1 MASMAWRDAASAGS
15 LALVSLYALV
25 ASTHLNI
32 GTITRPGP
40 GFFPCV
46 LAGALFLVS
55 LALLVRAWPGCHG
68 MAPAPSPK
76 EEDTVRRPWVLVATV
91 AALAIYIAMFERAG
105 FILATVALL
114 AFLFGT
120 LARYRWP
127 IAIAVAVVVTL
138 ASYLVFNTGL
148 QVRLPAGVWGW

>member
-1 MASMAWRDAASAGS
+1 
-15 LALVSLYALV
+15 
-25 ASTHLNI
+25 
-32 GTITRPGP
+32 
-40 GFFPCV
+40 
-46 LAGALFLVS
+46 
-55 LALLVRAWPGCHG
+55 
-68 MAPAPSPK
+68 
-76 EEDTVRRPWVLVATV
+76 
-91 AALAIYIAMFERAG
+91 MFERAG

-138 ASYLVFNTGL
+138 ASYLVFHTGL

>member
-1 MASMAWRDAASAGS
+1 MASMVWRDAASAGS
-15 LALVSLYALV
+15 LALVSIYALV
-25 ASTHLNI
+25 ESTHLNV

-46 LAGALFLVS
+46 LAGALVLTS
-55 LALLVRAWPGCHG
+55 LALLVRAWRGCSPP
-68 MAPAPSPK
+68 APAPSA
-76 EEDTVRRPWVLVATV
+76 EDGDAIRRPWVLVATV
-91 AALAIYIAMFERAG
+91 AALAVYIAMFERMG

-148 QVRLPAGVWGW
+148 QVRLPTGVWGW

>member
-1 MASMAWRDAASAGS
+1 MASIVWQDAASAGG
-15 LALVSLYALV
+15 LVLVSLYALA
-25 ASTHLNI
+25 ASTHLHV

-46 LAGALFLVS
+46 LAGALLLVS
-55 LALLVRAWPGCHG
+55 LALLIRTWRGCHR
-68 MAPAPSPK
+68 MAPAPSTT
-76 EEDTVRRPWVLVATV
+76 EGDTVRRPWVLVATV
-91 AALAIYIAMFERAG
+91 AALAIYIAVFKRAG
-105 FILATVALL
+105 FLLATVALL

>member
-1 MASMAWRDAASAGS
+1 MVWRDAASAGG

-25 ASTHLNI
+25 ESTHLNI

-46 LAGALFLVS
+46 LAGALFLTS
-55 LALLVRAWPGCHG
+55 LALLVRAWRGCQRAAH
-68 MAPAPSPK
+68 APSTK
-76 EEDTVRRPWVLVATV
+76 AGDTVRRPWVLVATV
-91 AALAIYIAMFERAG
+91 AALAVYIAMFERVG

-148 QVRLPAGVWGW
+148 QIRLPAGVWGW

>member
-1 MASMAWRDAASAGS
+1 MASIVWRDAASAGG

-25 ASTHLNI
+25 ESTQLDV

-46 LAGALFLVS
+46 LAGALLLTA
-55 LALLVRAWPGCHG
+55 LALLGRAWRGCRPP
-68 MAPAPSPK
+68 APAPSA
-76 EEDTVRRPWVLVATV
+76 EEGDTVRRPGVLVATV
-91 AALAIYIAMFERAG
+91 AALTIYIAIFERVG
-105 FILATVALL
+105 FIVATVALL

-127 IAIAVAVVVTL
+127 IAIAVSVVVTL

>member
-25 ASTHLNI
+25 ASTHLNV

-55 LALLVRAWPGCHG
+55 LALLVRAWRGCHRL
-68 MAPAPSPK
+68 APTPSTK
-76 EEDTVRRPWVLVATV
+76 EGDTVRRPWVLVATV
-91 AALAIYIAMFERAG
+91 AALAIYIAVFERAG
-105 FILATVALL
+105 FLLATVALL

>member
-1 MASMAWRDAASAGS
+1 MAAMAWRDAASAGS
-15 LALVSLYALV
+15 LALVSLYTLV
-25 ASTHLNI
+25 ESTQLDV
-32 GTITRPGP
+32 GTLTRPGP

-46 LAGALFLVS
+46 LAGALLLTA
-55 LALLVRAWPGCHG
+55 LALLVRVWRGG
-68 MAPAPSPK
+68 RRTTPAPSA
-76 EEDTVRRPWVLVATV
+76 EEGDAVRRPGVLVATV
-91 AALAIYIAMFERAG
+91 AALTIYIAIFERAG
-105 FILATVALL
+105 FIVATVALL

-127 IAIAVAVVVTL
+127 IAIAVSVVVTL